1 MISAEKSPGY
11 SKDHRIIWI
20 HIYMLKMSSG
30 TCQIKKNISKTAILI
45 RLNNA
50 KYGKI
55 ENTN

>member
-30 TCQIKKNISKTAILI
+30 TCQIKKNISKTAI
-45 RLNNA
+45 
-50 KYGKI
+50 
-55 ENTN
+55 